1 MKHTASKADTFWLAA
16 SLSLSLFIC
25 TFGKTLQTVDFS
37 EVNEAILLVF
47 GIEHILENKAII
59 TAVCLDYSVISQ
71 IKPLSHALFQRC
83 SVIFKYILGIS
94 ALCIWSKSR
103 KWERIPS
110 REFCD
115 LPFCQP
121 SLRKAPIRILRGAR
135 SLSPSRHKVHGLFRS
150 IRKVS

>member
-1 MKHTASKADTFWLAA
+1 MIGCI

-71 IKPLSHALFQRC
+71 IKPLCHALFQRC

-94 ALCIWSKSR
+94 ALCIWYS
-103 KWERIPS
+103 
-110 REFCD
+110 D
-115 LPFCQP
+115 LPKWQP
-121 SLRKAPIRILRGAR
+121 TPLFLPGESHGQR
-135 SLSPSRHKVHGLFRS
+135 SLAGYSPSDCQGS
-150 IRKVS
+150 GMA